1 LGDTG
6 ESERSRPHDPASN
19 LDASGGALKL
29 KHPPGAWR
37 AFRRRGNF
45 VYMGIRARYFDAESA

>member
-1 LGDTG
+1 
-6 ESERSRPHDPASN
+6 
-19 LDASGGALKL
+19 LKL

-45 VYMGIRARYFDAESA
+45 VYMGITARYFDAESA